1 MKGPFLT
8 FAAIAVLSTLVFAD
22 TGGISYFSARPDG
35 DAVVIEWKSGSE
47 AGIRSYN
54 IERSDVRTNDF
65 SALSTFAPSGSY
77 TYYKYR
83 DVHVNS
89 IAVAQS
95 GALKPM
101 ADMYK
106 YRVRINYASEVSYS
120 ETISVTRPSSGVRRT
135 WGMIKEMFH

>member
-1 MKGPFLT
+1 MRGSLLT
-8 FAAIAVLSTLVFAD
+8 IAAIAVLSTLVFAD

-35 DAVVIEWKSGSE
+35 DAVVVEWKSGNE
-47 AGIRSYN
+47 AGVRNYSV
-54 IERSDVRTNDF
+54 ERSDVRTNDF
-65 SALSTFAPSGSY
+65 SAIGTLSPAGSS
-77 TYYKYR
+77 TYYKFR

-89 IAVAQS
+89 IATAQS
-95 GALKPM
+95 GGMAPT

>member
-1 MKGPFLT
+1 MKRLWIAIAA
-8 FAAIAVLSTLVFAD
+8 FAALSTLVYAD
-22 TGGISYFSARPDG
+22 TGGVSYFSARPDG
-35 DAVVIEWKSGSE
+35 DGVMVEWKSGNE
-47 AGIRSYN
+47 AGIKNYT

-65 SALSTFAPSGSY
+65 AELTTLSTTGSY

-83 DVHVNS
+83 DGHVNS
-89 IAVAQS
+89 IASAQ
-95 GALKPM
+95 GGQMKPT

-106 YRVRINYASEVSYS
+106 YRIRINYASEVSYS